1 MLVGFAL
8 PVVSVSWDFAVV
20 SSFLICCE
28 CRCLAVLFGSLGL
41 SGVWYLPL
49 LVLGFEV
56 GFVCCVGCIV
66 FYRWVCVLIVLFTYV
81 VYVVVCLFVGLGIC
95 CLIVGDVWGW
105 C

>member
-28 CRCLAVLFGSLGL
+28 CRGLAVLFGSLVL

-56 GFVCCVGCIV
+56 G
-66 FYRWVCVLIVLFTYV
+66 
-81 VYVVVCLFVGLGIC
+81 LFVVLVVLCFTGGC
-95 CLIVGDVWGW
+95 AY
-105 C
+105 